1 MKHVVALV
9 LRAGLCVAAGLGV
22 SGCGGGHHTATEP
35 AASLHISA
43 LLPQPIIRYQDRSQ
57 ADLPIKFDF
66 TAPDG
71 NLSLIL
77 VAYGGVTETTPARG
91 VAGLTE
97 GTISYTQAV
106 RLPDPNAKSLS
117 FTVQVV
123 DAAGHDSNLL
133 SGKVDLF

>member
-91 VAGLTE
+91 VAGLTAGSPPARSQRE
-97 GTISYTQAV
+97 VALVHRPGRRCRRP
-106 RLPDPNAKSLS
+106 RLQPALGKGGP
-117 FTVQVV
+117 
-123 DAAGHDSNLL
+123 LL
-133 SGKVDLF
+133 KTA